1 MPVFGLN
8 DLGMEEDDDSFL
20 EGSESLVTEDE
31 SSEEEDGMV
40 HDQFRGLPPTGSD
53 YMTPNEESSNLASES
68 DVTLPQTDPNA
79 KRFVPRLLMEELG
92 DETGDQEEEHT
103 KTGLKHFA
111 IDEDV
116 ISVISLGE
124 YSKPTVNIDTLP
136 DDLFLTC
143 QVLTK
148 LPNGEYRLEYR
159 PTALPSPNASN
170 SNPATSNG
178 SQPPLYFTNHPHLY
192 GFHPQ

>member
-1 MPVFGLN
+1 MPVFRLN

-31 SSEEEDGMV
+31 TSEEEDGML
-40 HDQFRGLPPTGSD
+40 HDQFRGLPTSGGD

-79 KRFVPRLLMEELG
+79 KRLVPRLLMDELG
-92 DETGDQEEEHT
+92 NDAGEQEEEHT

-111 IDEDV
+111 IEEDV

-124 YSKPTVNIDTLP
+124 YSKPTVTIDTLP

-148 LPNGEYRLEYR
+148 LPNGEYKLEYR
-159 PTALPSPNASN
+159 PTALPSSNLSN
-170 SNPATSNG
+170 SSYTSSNS
-178 SQPPLYFTNHPHLY
+178 SQPQLSFTNHPQSY